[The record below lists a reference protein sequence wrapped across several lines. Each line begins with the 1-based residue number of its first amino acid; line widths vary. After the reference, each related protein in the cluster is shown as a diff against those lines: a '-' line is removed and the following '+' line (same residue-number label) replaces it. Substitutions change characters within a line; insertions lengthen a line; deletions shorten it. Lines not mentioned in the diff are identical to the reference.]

1 MKDVGNQWNWS
12 HATTFSG
19 YETRGRSRRT
29 GPGGCNLALG
39 WLTRQNFKFLPFL
52 FAFSQTL
59 HAPASSRYY
68 QLHAQSAQL
77 GFRYQWTVDPV
88 QRIAKAKV
96 CVLRKGLVFFCS
108 VLLKREKLNEI
119 TSSEMWHS
127 EKTLNYTHA
136 NHSFPRGIHQF
147 QNGPHWRSDTRR
159 TLIPFLSLVVTWVT
173 RNARRAISTFRC
185 FVVVCAPTTSPS
197 SLSSLRTHRSTAV
210 FYYAATLVRL
220 YG

>member
-96 CVLRKGLVFFCS
+96 YVLRKGLVLFLFGITQERKAQWNNFFWNVTLRKNPQLHTREPQFS
-108 VLLKREKLNEI
+108 ERYTPVPKQAPLEEWHPANFNTFFIVSINVGNAQRATRDFNFSLL
-119 TSSEMWHS
+119 
-127 EKTLNYTHA
+127 
-136 NHSFPRGIHQF
+136 
-147 QNGPHWRSDTRR
+147 RR
-159 TLIPFLSLVVTWVT
+159 
-173 RNARRAISTFRC
+173 R
-185 FVVVCAPTTSPS
+185 VCTD
-197 SLSSLRTHRSTAV
+197 
-210 FYYAATLVRL
+210 Y
-220 YG
+220 